1 MYHPSY
7 QKPLKHILIGIMV
20 DNDVSV
26 KVREKQQKNK
36 NKKQKKK
43 TNKQKQ
49 HKTKQDKMGDK
60 KNVYCVNSKIKSSK
74 SCLSYF

>member
-7 QKPLKHILIGIMV
+7 QKPLKHILIGLMV

-36 NKKQKKK
+36 KQTNKR
-43 TNKQKQ
+43 NKQKQ
-49 HKTKQDKMGDK
+49 HKTRQDGR
-60 KNVYCVNSKIKSSK
+60 
-74 SCLSYF
+74 